1 MYKEID
7 NLKETY
13 KAILGIINLIENNNK
28 FSISQKKQILS
39 YFLKRKKIVL
49 NQLQKFFKQSKKT
62 TK

>member
-49 NQLQKFFKQSKKT
+49 NQLQKF
-62 TK
+62 